1 MSKYTGTE
9 DGKNVLCPKF
19 YESQKSGYMLLSTGE
34 EGCKASLILSTQSI
48 IPHK

>member
-9 DGKNVLCPKF
+9 GGKNVLCPKF
-19 YESQKSGYMLLSTGE
+19 YESQESRYILLSTGE
-34 EGCKASLILSTQSI
+34 EGCEAGLGLSIQSI